1 MSKDLAQSE
10 PRVANTATNK
20 ADQLRAQAPS
30 LSGLLKFALPSLIG
44 IFIFLTPVTVGGKST
59 IVMGV
64 IMDFV
69 RAPFEIFLLEILVGF
84 VWVTAVGAG
93 YFLLR
98 KPAWETSKPLLF
110 GMFDTTPGWF
120 LMRLLGAAIGLM
132 VYFEIGP
139 AVVFAADTG
148 GTVFAEIGPGLFFT
162 VLVACLFLPF
172 LTDFGFLEFTGTLL
186 RKPFETLFTLPG
198 RAAIDATSSLVAAA
212 SVGLLIT
219 LKQYED
225 GRYTAREAASVAT
238 NFSIVS
244 LPFSL
249 VIAATAKVDHMFFT
263 WYLTVIGA
271 CLICAAIMVRL
282 KPLRAISDNYYAPV
296 GKQIHEEREGNVSL
310 FNWAVMQ
317 AVSRAASAP
326 NIPKLFLGGA
336 KAAFTTLAK
345 VIGPSLA
352 IATITSI
359 LAFHTSVFDI
369 IAWPIHVVLDWM
381 TLPEAQMVAPGLL
394 VGFLEQFTPA
404 VIASG
409 IADERMRFVL
419 AGLSV
424 SQLIYMSEV
433 GVLILRSHL
442 PLNFMDLLKIFALR
456 TLILFPL
463 FLVAGHFLI

>member
-1 MSKDLAQSE
+1 MSENQTQSE
-10 PRVANTATNK
+10 PLPAQDIAQPGAQTT
-20 ADQLRAQAPS
+20 DLRGLFKFIVPS
-30 LSGLLKFALPSLIG
+30 IIG

-69 RAPFEIFLLEILVGF
+69 RAPLNAFLLEILVGF
-84 VWVTAVGAG
+84 VCMTVVGAG
-93 YFLLR
+93 YYLAR
-98 KPAWETSKPLLF
+98 KPPWEVSRPLLF
-110 GMFDTTPGWF
+110 AMFETTPGWF

-132 VYFEIGP
+132 VYFKVGP
-139 AVVFAADTG
+139 AVVFASNTG
-148 GTVFAEIGPGLFFT
+148 SMVFAEIGPALFFT
-162 VLVACLFLPF
+162 VSVALLFLPF

-186 RKPFETLFTLPG
+186 RKPFEKLYTLPG

-219 LKQYED
+219 LKQYDD

-244 LPFSL
+244 IPFSL
-249 VIAATAKVDHMFFT
+249 VIATTAKLDHMFFT

-271 CLICAAIMVRL
+271 CLVCAAIMVRL
-282 KPLRAISDNYYAPV
+282 KPLRTLPDEYFEPV

-310 FNWAVMQ
+310 FNWALMQ
-317 AVSRAASAP
+317 AVGRASAAP
-326 NIPKLFLGGA
+326 HLPQLFVGGA
-336 KAAFTTLAK
+336 TGALTTLSK

-359 LAFHTSVFDI
+359 LAFHTPVFDI
-369 IAWPIHVVLDWM
+369 IAWPVYVVLDALS
-381 TLPEAQMVAPGLL
+381 LPEAELVAPGLL
-394 VGFLEQFTPA
+394 VGFMEQFTPA

-409 IADERMRFVL
+409 VEDERMRFVL

-433 GVLILRSHL
+433 GVLIMRSHL
-442 PLNFMDLLKIFALR
+442 PLNFLDLVKIFALR
-456 TLILFPL
+456 TLILFPT
-463 FLVAGHFLI
+463 FLAAGHLLI

>member
-1 MSKDLAQSE
+1 MSEEQTQGE
-10 PRVANTATNK
+10 PLTADG
-20 ADQLRAQAPS
+20 ADQLTVQAVD
-30 LSGLLKFALPSLIG
+30 LTGLLRFTVPSLIG
-44 IFIFLTPVTVGGKST
+44 ILIFLTPVTVGGKST

-69 RAPFEIFLLEILVGF
+69 RAPFDAFLLEILVGF
-84 VWVTAVGAG
+84 VCMTVAGAG
-93 YFLLR
+93 YFLVR
-98 KPAWETSKPLLF
+98 KPAWENSRPILF
-110 GMFDTTPGWF
+110 AMFETTPGWF

-132 VYFEIGP
+132 VYFEVGP
-139 AVVFAADTG
+139 AVVFAPDTG
-148 GTVFAEIGPGLFFT
+148 GTVFAEIGPALFFT
-162 VLVACLFLPF
+162 VLVALLFLPF

-186 RKPFETLFTLPG
+186 RKPFEKLFTLPG

-249 VIAATAKVDHMFFT
+249 VIAATAKLDHMFFT

-271 CLICAAIMVRL
+271 CLICAAVMVRL
-282 KPLRAISDNYYAPV
+282 KPLRALSDTYYEPV
-296 GKQIHEEREGNVSL
+296 GKQIHEEREGDVSL
-310 FNWAVMQ
+310 FNWALMQ
-317 AVSRAASAP
+317 AVGRAASAP
-326 NIPKLFLGGA
+326 NIFQLFLGGF
-336 KAAFTTLAK
+336 KAALTTLSK

-359 LAFHTSVFDI
+359 LAFHTSVFDVV
-369 IAWPIHVVLDWM
+369 AWPIYLVLDWAA
-381 TLPEAQMVAPGLL
+381 LPEAQRVAPGLL
-394 VGFLEQFTPA
+394 VGFMEQFTPA

-409 IADERMRFVL
+409 VEDERMRFVL

-433 GVLILRSHL
+433 GVLIMRSHL
-442 PLNFMDLLKIFALR
+442 PLNFADLLKIFALR
-456 TLILFPL
+456 TLILFPV
-463 FLVAGHFLI
+463 FLGAGHLLI

>member
-1 MSKDLAQSE
+1 MTTEEQAKTTGSAITPLVLA
-10 PRVANTATNK
+10 
-20 ADQLRAQAPS
+20 
-30 LSGLLKFALPSLIG
+30 KFILPSLVG
-44 IFIFLTPVTVGGKST
+44 IFIFLTPVTLDGKST

-64 IMDFV
+64 IMDLV
-69 RAPFEIFLLEILVGF
+69 RAPFDVFLLEILVGF
-84 VWVTAVGAG
+84 VGVTVLGAG
-93 YFLLR
+93 YFLLC
-98 KPAWETSKPLLF
+98 KPAWETSRPLF
-110 GMFDTTPGWF
+110 FAMFETTPGWF
-120 LMRLLGAAIGLM
+120 LMRLLGASIGLM
-132 VYFEIGP
+132 VYFEVGP
-139 AVVFAADTG
+139 AVVFAPDTG
-148 GTVFAEIGPGLFFT
+148 GTVFAEIGPALFFT
-162 VLVACLFLPF
+162 VLVALLFLPF

-186 RKPFETLFTLPG
+186 RKPFEKLFTLPG

-249 VIAATAKVDHMFFT
+249 VIAATAKLDHMFFT

-271 CLICAAIMVRL
+271 CLVCAAIMVRL
-282 KPLRAISDNYYAPV
+282 RPLRALSDTYYEPV
-296 GKQIHEEREGNVSL
+296 GKQIHEEREGDMSL

-317 AVSRAASAP
+317 AVERAAGAP
-326 NIPKLFLGGA
+326 NIFQLFLDGF
-336 KAAFTTLAK
+336 KAAMTTLSK

-369 IAWPIHVVLDWM
+369 IAWPIYLVLDWAA
-381 TLPEAQMVAPGLL
+381 LPEAQRVAPGLL
-394 VGFLEQFTPA
+394 VGFMEQFTPA

-409 IADERMRFVL
+409 VEDERMRFIL

-433 GVLILRSHL
+433 GVLIMRSHL

-456 TLILFPL
+456 TLILFPI
-463 FLVAGHFLI
+463 FLLAGHLLI